1 MRTKLLPLF
10 IAVSSMAFA
19 QSWNLTGNSGT
30 TPSANF
36 FGTIDDKEIVFKTN
50 NIERLKVFNGP
61 YANGIAIGNSAA
73 VGTVNGARL
82 EIATVLCN
90 GCASRWSVAS
100 DAVIRTLG
108 SHNLEFHMPN
118 DNAIDPNSDTS
129 TPNSSGV
136 TRIKFTDSV
145 HPSSLIV
152 FNTGKVTVGTDQY
165 DNDPNYIFYVR
176 KGIKAEQIK
185 VENPATNG
193 WADYVFKKDYKL
205 RSLDDVERHIEEK
218 GHLPNIPSAKEV
230 EKDGINLGE
239 MDAKLLEKIEE
250 LTLYSIEQNKQIK
263 TLQEE
268 NKTLKSQSE
277 DIKELKKQVQ
287 QLLSTKK

>member
-1 MRTKLLPLF
+1 MKTTLVPLLL
-10 IAVSSMAFA
+10 AVSSMAFA

-30 TPSANF
+30 TPPSNF
-36 FGTIDDKEIVFKTN
+36 IGTIDDQELVIKTN
-50 NIERLKVFNGP
+50 NMERLKVFNGP

-73 VGTVNGARL
+73 AGTVNGAKL
-82 EIATVLCN
+82 ELATVLCN

-118 DNAIDPNSDTS
+118 DNAVDPNSDTS
-129 TPNSSGV
+129 TPNSSGI

-145 HPSSLIV
+145 HPSSLVV

-165 DNDPNYIFYVR
+165 DNDPNFIFYVR

-205 RSLDDVERHIEEK
+205 RSLEDVEKHISEK
-218 GHLPNIPSAKEV
+218 GHLPNIPSAGEV
-230 EKDGINLGE
+230 EKKWNQPGRNGC
-239 MDAKLLEKIEE
+239 
-250 LTLYSIEQNKQIK
+250 
-263 TLQEE
+263 
-268 NKTLKSQSE
+268 
-277 DIKELKKQVQ
+277 
-287 QLLSTKK
+287 